1 MSGYG
6 VLPRPKSF
14 RVRKGL
20 KPLLQI
26 MSSMITRRGLLGSG
40 IAALLLAG
48 AGLMY
53 EFAPDTAL
61 EDPYHF
67 RVLDPQERA
76 ILAAIAPA
84 MLGDALPRDPHANS
98 AALVQLIEGFDTAVA
113 GLSPSIQAELAQ
125 LFGLLRFPLT
135 RMLATGIMV
144 PWHLARPATVARFL
158 MRWRYSGIAQLRS
171 AYDALH
177 QLSYGAWY
185 GNSASWPGIHYPGPP
200 VVR

>member
-1 MSGYG
+1 
-6 VLPRPKSF
+6 
-14 RVRKGL
+14 
-20 KPLLQI
+20 
-26 MSSMITRRGLLGSG
+26 MITRRGLLGSG

-53 EFAPDTAL
+53 EFTPDPAPA
-61 EDPYHF
+61 DPYRF
-67 RVLDPQERA
+67 RVLDPEERA

-84 MLGDALPRDPHANS
+84 MLGDALPSEPGARS
-98 AALVQLIEGFDTAVA
+98 AALAQLIEGFDTAIA
-113 GLSPSIQAELAQ
+113 GLSPSVQTELAQ

-144 PWHLARPATVARFL
+144 PWHLARPATVATFL
-158 MRWRYSGIAQLRS
+158 TRWRYSGIPQLRS

-185 GNSASWPGIHYPGPP
+185 GNSATWPAIHYPGPP